1 MSKIRILAL
10 PVDREPYIT
19 NIENSLGN
27 MQRFVGG
34 YIETVTVLKNP
45 QVILICDEEGL
56 LKGSAVNPSIPN
68 LDEYG
73 WWGMGF
79 IVGDCFLCGVDG
91 EEFADLPDEW
101 KDVLLKRAKEA
112 YREKHIERI
121 ESNKE
126 AAYGTEGQKHY
137 GGRNG

>member
-19 NIENSLGN
+19 NIENSLKN

-34 YIETVTVLKNP
+34 YIETETILQAPEVVL
-45 QVILICDEEGL
+45 VCDEEGV
-56 LKGSAVNPSIPN
+56 LKGRAVNPSVP
-68 LDEYG
+68 D
-73 WWGMGF
+73 
-79 IVGDCFLCGVDG
+79 IVGDCFLCGVAG
-91 EEFADLPDEW
+91 EDFADLPDKW
-101 KDVLLKRAKEA
+101 KNILLKLAKEA

>member
-10 PVDREPYIT
+10 PVDRGPYIT
-19 NIENSLGN
+19 NISNTLEN

-34 YIETVTVLKNP
+34 YIETVTVLNNP

-56 LKGSAVNPSIPN
+56 LKGRAVNPSIPD
-68 LDEYG
+68 LDEHGG
-73 WWGMGF
+73 WGRGF

-91 EEFADLPDEW
+91 EEFADLTDEW

-112 YREKHIERI
+112 YRE
-121 ESNKE
+121 NG
-126 AAYGTEGQKHY
+126 GT
-137 GGRNG
+137 R

>member
-19 NIENSLGN
+19 NIENSLKN

-34 YIETVTVLKNP
+34 YIETETILQAPEVVL
-45 QVILICDEEGL
+45 VCDEEGV
-56 LKGSAVNPSIPN
+56 LKGRAVNPSV
-68 LDEYG
+68 LD
-73 WWGMGF
+73 
-79 IVGDCFLCGVDG
+79 IVGDCFLCGVAG
-91 EEFADLPDEW
+91 EEFADLPDKW
-101 KDVLLKRAKEA
+101 KSILLKLAKKA

>member
-19 NIENSLGN
+19 NIENSLKN

-45 QVILICDEEGL
+45 QVILVCDEEGL
-56 LKGSAVNPSIPN
+56 LKGRAVNPSIPDS
-68 LDEYG
+68 DEHG
-73 WWGMGF
+73 EWGMV

-91 EEFADLPDEW
+91 EEFADLPDKW

-112 YREKHIERI
+112 YRGQH
-121 ESNKE
+121 KE
-126 AAYGTEGQKHY
+126 AYGYENT
-137 GGRNG
+137 

>member
-19 NIENSLGN
+19 NIENSLKN

-34 YIETVTVLKNP
+34 YIETETILQAPEVVL
-45 QVILICDEEGL
+45 VCDEEGV
-56 LKGSAVNPSIPN
+56 LKGRAVNPSVP
-68 LDEYG
+68 D
-73 WWGMGF
+73 
-79 IVGDCFLCGVDG
+79 IVGDCFLCGVAG
-91 EEFADLPDEW
+91 EEFADLPDKW
-101 KDVLLKRAKEA
+101 KSILLKLAKKA

>member
-1 MSKIRILAL
+1 MSKIRILAI

-19 NIENSLGN
+19 NIENSLKN
-27 MQRFVGG
+27 MQNYVGG

-56 LKGSAVNPSIPN
+56 LKGRAVNPSIP
-68 LDEYG
+68 DSEKYG
-73 WWGMGF
+73 RGLV

-112 YREKHIERI
+112 YRENRK
-121 ESNKE
+121 
-126 AAYGTEGQKHY
+126 
-137 GGRNG
+137 